1 MEIKIIII
9 IITITINTIKQ
20 EEVKNNK
27 IISGISQRM
36 IKLPL
41 SDMAEFAPYYSG
53 GMWGRGGNGKT
64 MLVRHSS
71 PSRTKY

>member
-27 IISGISQRM
+27 IISGVCQRM

-41 SDMAEFAPYYSG
+41 SDIAEFAPYYSVG
-53 GMWGRGGNGKT
+53 EWGWDGKT
-64 MLVRHSS
+64 MQNKLL
-71 PSRTKY
+71 T